1 MSASEYII
9 WVHLGECTRP
19 ISWVGVQGW
28 RQGWTGVCVCEP
40 GARLLLS
47 VSPALGWG
55 GLLPC
60 LQSGDNTCLTCSL
73 TKTVID
79 MKRLSNV

>member
-28 RQGWTGVCVCEP
+28 RQGWAGVCVSLGP
-40 GARLLLS
+40 GCCPR
-47 VSPALGWG
+47 PALHWAGEACFLVWKVG
-55 GLLPC
+55 IIPALLVR
-60 LQSGDNTCLTCSL
+60 LQ
-73 TKTVID
+73 KQ
-79 MKRLSNV
+79 